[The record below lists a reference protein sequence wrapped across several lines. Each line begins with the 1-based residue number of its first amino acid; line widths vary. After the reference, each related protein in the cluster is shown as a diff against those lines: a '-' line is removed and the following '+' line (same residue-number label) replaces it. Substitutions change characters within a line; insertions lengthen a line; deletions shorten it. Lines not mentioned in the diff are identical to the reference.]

1 MTLGALRLAG
11 VQVQMNKKKLA
22 IVGIFVLMIFGFGFG
37 IYFASLQHDSKSL
50 KQINKLIFE
59 AKQHQSVINNKSHEL
74 EIKLQQVKTYERQ
87 NHKKTPAASDATNS
101 NCISSDFVELFNQ
114 QTAEYENILSTKHVD
129 EMR

>member
-1 MTLGALRLAG
+1 
-11 VQVQMNKKKLA
+11 MNKSRLV
-22 IVGIFVLMIFGFGFG
+22 IVGIFVLMVFGFGF
-37 IYFASLQHDSKSL
+37 YFASLQHDSRSL
-50 KQINKLIFE
+50 KQINQLNRE
-59 AKQHQSVINNKSHEL
+59 TNRHQLVINNKSHEL

-87 NHKKTPAASDATNS
+87 NHKKTQAAGDATNS